1 MVRGDDDD
9 GLYAVGTRGLADRHF
24 AIIRVAPVG
33 RKPEIGSRRARVFGV
48 RGQGPRFQLDQIVE
62 PHGHAMNRADE
73 GVASAADHADAQA
86 SALKPID
93 GGRVNHR
100 FSL

>member
-9 GLYAVGTRGLADRHF
+9 GLDAVRTRGLAGRHF
-24 AIIRVAPVG
+24 AIIRVTPVG
-33 RKPEIGSRRARVFGV
+33 RKPEIGARSARVFGV
-48 RGQGPRFQLDQIVE
+48 RGQSAGFQLDQIIE

-93 GGRVNHR
+93 GGRVDHWL
-100 FSL
+100 SL